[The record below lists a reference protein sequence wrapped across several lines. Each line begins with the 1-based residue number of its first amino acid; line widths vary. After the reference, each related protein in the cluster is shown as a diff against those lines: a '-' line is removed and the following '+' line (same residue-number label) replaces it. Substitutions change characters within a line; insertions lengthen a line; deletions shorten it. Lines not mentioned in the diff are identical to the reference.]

1 MSKKRLIPSIV
12 LAICLLFGAIF
23 GVALGAKPNKASAAP
38 KTQYD
43 FTNKISQQG
52 DNNIYYAWG
61 TPEHY
66 VLMEYSVWGSG
77 FSWIG
82 PFEMYTQVTTWQNTS
97 GRTFLVLHPGVLWS
111 AMVVWVADR
120 TGTISLEA
128 SFLRN
133 KAVDGQEENGDGTEV
148 LVHHR
153 SGNSKTELYQYWCKT
168 ATETAMPTKNL
179 NVNKGDR
186 IIISVNSGPSRHQKN
201 DKILGDVVIE
211 YTATTGTDY
220 VEGEDLSKFLDVTDA
235 GAVAGYRDVSIAF
248 EADDL
253 AADETI
259 DSDKTEVIIRGQSA
273 LNVLGA
279 DGVITGVE
287 ASLPIAIVAIT
298 CLGAALF
305 VMYPSLAGKGMIS
318 GAISNKSQMRRMLVC
333 ILCLIMAATG
343 LVFIGNG
350 KTGYTETNTV
360 QTETELEAA
369 ASGDNYQKYLNKPFN
384 STADRANVQGYN
396 GWHYVCGKP
405 GAIIEM
411 AYNHNSG
418 RWCSL
423 YQQLYYYTYIWGD
436 WYPDG
441 QTGQGI
447 GMTFEAPAT
456 GKMTITIKLKLKC
469 DRTAGLNSNGVTL
482 KTTSTDGR
490 TTYTNLQY
498 ALNSSNTNKF
508 NTEITLQDT
517 NVKLVK
523 GEEIVFLLYA
533 NNGNDTTYT
542 SVDIN
547 VQYTGAYV

>member
-23 GVALGAKPNKASAAP
+23 GVCLVAKPNKASAAP

-43 FTNKISQQG
+43 LGASTITKQG
-52 DNNIYYAWG
+52 ENNIYYAWG
-61 TPEHY
+61 THKDY
-66 VLMEYSVWGSG
+66 VLMEYNVWGKSFG
-77 FSWIG
+77 WIG
-82 PFEMYTQVTTWQNTS
+82 PYEMYTALKTS
-97 GRTFLVLHPGVLWS
+97 GGYLVMHPGIVWS
-111 AMVVWVADR
+111 AVVVWVADR
-120 TGTISLEA
+120 TGTVTVSNLY
-128 SFLRN
+128 SR
-133 KAVDGQEENGDGTEV
+133 AVTANGVEENGDGTEFF
-148 LVHHR
+148 LCHN
-153 SGNSKTELYQYWCKT
+153 SGSKSEELKREMIKNTTEISYT
-168 ATETAMPTKNL
+168 ATV
-179 NVNKGDR
+179 NVKKGDR
-186 IIISVNSGPSRHQKN
+186 IIIGCDSGPSNHQKN
-201 DKILGDVVIE
+201 DKIYNKCIIT

-220 VEGEDLSKFLDVTDA
+220 VEGEDLSKFLDITDA

-259 DSDKTEVIIRGQSA
+259 DSDKTDVIIRGQSA

-279 DGVITGVE
+279 DGVVTGVE
-287 ASLPIAIVAIT
+287 TSLPIAIIAIT
-298 CLGAALF
+298 CLVVALF

-318 GAISNKSQMRRMLVC
+318 GAISNKTQMRRMLVC

-350 KTGYTETNTV
+350 KSAYTETSAI
-360 QTETELEAA
+360 QTKTELEAST
-369 ASGDNYQKYLNKPFN
+369 SGDNYQKYLNKPFN
-384 STADRANVQGYN
+384 NITDRANVQGYN

-405 GAIIEM
+405 GALIEM
-411 AYNHNSG
+411 CYNHNSG
-418 RWCSL
+418 RWCSV

-441 QTGQGI
+441 QTSQGI

-456 GKMTITIKLKLKC
+456 GTMTVTIKLKLKC
-469 DRTAGLNSNGVTL
+469 DRSTGINSNGITF

-490 TTYTNLQY
+490 TTYTNLQQ
-498 ALNSSNTNKF
+498 ALNSSTYDKY
-508 NTEITLQDT
+508 NTEILLQDT

-542 SVDIN
+542 SVEIN